1 MSLTSAFQIGRS
13 ALTASQLGLQVAGNN
28 LANAAT
34 PGYSRQSINFSPT
47 ASQYIGNGISIGR
60 GVTTDSVR
68 RQIDS
73 ALQARLN
80 QGLSRES
87 AGGHRASVY
96 ASVETTIGELNDNDF
111 SSELSSF
118 FNTWSER
125 ANLTKSSAA
134 VIQQGD
140 RLATYVRRQRENLGQ
155 LRDQID
161 TQIGAAVTQA
171 DGLAQ
176 QIADLNSQIASAEV
190 NASESASLR
199 DQRDNAIA
207 QLSQLVDVTVIDN
220 GAQGVNVM
228 VGSEPIV
235 TGGASRGITM
245 RRISVGGEI
254 VVKVSTRVDPA
265 DLSPTSGQIGSMLD
279 TRTTAVD
286 NAISKLNDTASQLI
300 FQVNRLHSTGTN
312 RSWLR
317 STAGTLAVP
326 TADRSRPIN
335 DPANLTLASLPF
347 HADNGGFTVT
357 VRQGDD
363 GPSQTI
369 RINVDLD
376 GVTAAGLPGTTDDT
390 TPEQLRAALDA
401 IPGVSA
407 SWGSDGKLKL
417 DADAGFSFALSD
429 DSSGALAVFGLNAY
443 FEGSA
448 ADSIAVRSD
457 LLTDP
462 ERLAVGRV
470 VDGQFVENGNALRL
484 ADLKDTR
491 LASLG
496 DRSISDFWRDHVQ
509 QVGTQSASART
520 EAQAAA
526 DVRMSLENQRAA
538 ISGVSTDEESI
549 NLLTFQRQ
557 YQGAAK
563 LISVADEMMNSLLNL
578 V

>member
-60 GVTTDSVR
+60 GVTADSVR

-96 ASVETTIGELNDNDF
+96 ASVETTIGELTDNDF

-134 VIQQGD
+134 VVQQGD

-161 TQIGAAVTQA
+161 SQIGAAVIQA

-190 NASESASLR
+190 NATESSSLR
-199 DQRDNAIA
+199 DQRDGAIA
-207 QLSQLVDVTVIDN
+207 QLAQLVDVTVIDN

-228 VGSEPIV
+228 VGSEPII
-235 TGGASRGITM
+235 TGGTSRGITM
-245 RRISVGGEI
+245 RRLSVGGEI

-286 NAISKLNDTASQLI
+286 NAIEKLNDTASQLI

-312 RSWLR
+312 RTWLKN
-317 STAGTLAVP
+317 TTGTLAVP
-326 TADRSRPIN
+326 TADRTRPIN

-363 GPSQTI
+363 GPAQTV

-429 DSSGALAVFGLNAY
+429 DSSGSLAVFGLNSY
-443 FEGSA
+443 FEGTA
-448 ADSIAVRSD
+448 ADDIAVRSD

-462 ERLAVGRV
+462 ERLAVGRI
-470 VDGQFVENGNALRL
+470 VDGQFVENATALRL
-484 ADLKDTR
+484 SDLKDTR
-491 LASLG
+491 LPTLG

-526 DVRMSLENQRAA
+526 DVRTSLENQRSA

-563 LISVADEMMNSLLNL
+563 LISVADQMMDSLLNL